1 MSEQQ
6 TRTVPPPSGGPP
18 RLRLPRYLTPL
29 LVAIGVFFLFGLA
42 RDAFTSALLFIV
54 ILLALVVIHEF
65 AHFAT
70 AKMFGILVHEFGV
83 GFPPKI
89 WGKQIG
95 ETEYTVNW
103 LPIGGFVRLEGE
115 EDPSHPR
122 ALASRPA
129 WQRLIVITSGALA
142 NLALPVI
149 LFGIALMI
157 PHDVQASRAM
167 ISTVVEGAPAAE
179 AGLLEGDIIFAID
192 GRDTRN
198 VPEASR
204 YVRLGQGRDVEF
216 TVRRDGEFI
225 TIPVHARWAPP
236 AGQGPTGITIAPAQ
250 PGEVV
255 GFVDDAPIYRP
266 FTDSEA
272 LAPWEA
278 FPQGLRQT
286 WDTLILA
293 RNEIIGWFKGS
304 AGPQFAGPVGIA
316 QTTGEVARSQD
327 DATGAI
333 SPLLELAA
341 LLSINLGVLNLLPLP
356 MLDGG
361 RAAFILVEIARRGR
375 RIAPEKEAM
384 VHFVGFV
391 AFIALA
397 LVITFIDISRIANGE
412 SLFR

>member
-1 MSEQQ
+1 MSDQDN
-6 TRTVPPPSGGPP
+6 RSVPPTSSEGSP
-18 RLRLPRYLTPL
+18 RFNLPRFITPL
-29 LVAIGVFFLFGLA
+29 IVAIGIFVFFGLA

-89 WGKQIG
+89 WGKKVG
-95 ETEYTVNW
+95 DTEYTVNW

-142 NLALPVI
+142 NLALPII

-157 PHDVQASRAM
+157 PHEVPAARAQVT
-167 ISTVVEGAPAAE
+167 SVVEGAPAEA
-179 AGLLEGDIIFAID
+179 AGLQTGDVIYAID
-192 GRDTRN
+192 GRTTKN

-204 YVRLGQGRDVEF
+204 YVRLGQGREIEF
-216 TVRRDGEFI
+216 LVKRGSEFLE
-225 TIPVHARWAPP
+225 IPIEARWASP
-236 AGQGPTGITIAPAQ
+236 AGQGPTGITIGSQ
-250 PGEVV
+250 
-255 GFVDDAPIYRP
+255 YP
-266 FTDSEA
+266 FTDTEA

-304 AGPQFAGPVGIA
+304 SGPQFAGPVGIA
-316 QTTGEVARSQD
+316 QTTGEVARASD
-327 DATGAI
+327 SRTGAV

-341 LLSINLGVLNLLPLP
+341 LLSINLGILNLLPLP

-361 RAAFILVEIARRGR
+361 RAAFIVVEIARRGR
-375 RIAPEKEAM
+375 RVAPEKEAM

>member
-1 MSEQQ
+1 MTE
-6 TRTVPPPSGGPP
+6 TSGTSPP
-18 RLRLPRYLTPL
+18 RPTIRRFAIPL
-29 LVAIGVFFLFGLA
+29 LVAIGAFLFFRFE
-42 RDAFTSALLFIV
+42 RDGFTSALLFIV

-89 WGKQIG
+89 WGKKFG

-103 LPIGGFVRLEGE
+103 LPIGGFVRMEGE
-115 EDPSHPR
+115 EDPSHSR
-122 ALASRPA
+122 ALASKPA

-142 NLALPVI
+142 NLALPVL
-149 LFGIALMI
+149 LFGFALMI
-157 PHDVQASRAM
+157 PHEISAARAV
-167 ISTVVEGAPAAE
+167 ITSVVEGAPAQA
-179 AGLLEGDIIFAID
+179 AGLQTGDVIYSID
-192 GRDTRN
+192 GRNTKN

-204 YVRLGQGRDVEF
+204 YVRLGQGRDIAFVVKRDSEFVE
-216 TVRRDGEFI
+216 
-225 TIPVHARWAPP
+225 IPVESRWAPP
-236 AGQGPTGITIAPAQ
+236 SGQGPTGITIGAQ
-250 PGEVV
+250 
-255 GFVDDAPIYRP
+255 YP
-266 FTDSEA
+266 FTDTEA

-278 FPQGLRQT
+278 FPQGVRQT

-304 AGPQFAGPVGIA
+304 SGPQFAGPVGIA
-316 QTTGEVARSQD
+316 EITGDVARSAD
-327 DATGAI
+327 NVGGAV
-333 SPLLELAA
+333 SPLLQLAA

-361 RAAFILVEIARRGR
+361 RAAFILIEIARRGR

-397 LVITFIDISRIANGE
+397 LVITFFDISRIANGE

>member
-1 MSEQQ
+1 
-6 TRTVPPPSGGPP
+6 
-18 RLRLPRYLTPL
+18 L
-29 LVAIGVFFLFGLA
+29 LVAIGVFVFFGLA

-89 WGKQIG
+89 WGRKFG
-95 ETEYTVNW
+95 ETVYTINW

-115 EDPSHPR
+115 EDPSDPR
-122 ALASRPA
+122 ALASKPA
-129 WQRLIVITSGALA
+129 WQRLIVITSGAFA
-142 NLALPVI
+142 NLALPVL

-157 PHDVQASRAM
+157 PHEIPAARAVVT
-167 ISTVVEGAPAAE
+167 SVVEGAPAQA
-179 AGLLEGDIIFAID
+179 AGLQTGDVIHSID
-192 GRDTRN
+192 GRNTKN

-204 YVRLGQGRDVEF
+204 YVRLGQGREIEF
-216 TVRRDGEFI
+216 LVRREGEPV
-225 TIPVHARWAPP
+225 TIAVLSRWAPP
-236 AGQGPTGITIAPAQ
+236 SGQGPTGITIGAQ
-250 PGEVV
+250 
-255 GFVDDAPIYRP
+255 YP
-266 FTDSEA
+266 FTETEA

-278 FPQGLRQT
+278 FPQGVRQT

-304 AGPQFAGPVGIA
+304 GGPQFAGPVGIA
-316 QTTGEVARSQD
+316 SVTGDVARSSD
-327 DATGAI
+327 TPTGAI
-333 SPLLELAA
+333 SPLLGLAA

-361 RAAFILVEIARRGR
+361 RATFILIEIARRGR

-384 VHFVGFV
+384 VHFAGFV

-397 LVITFIDISRIANGE
+397 LVITYIDISRIANGE